1 MPRPDPNAAHP
12 HDKHGQ
18 CIGCGT
24 SLALT
29 EPILLKFRR
38 CYYCGQHRPL
48 GRGGRNRTAP
58 VVIATAI
65 GLIALWWTQL
75 WS

>member
-1 MPRPDPNAAHP
+1 MSRSSTVPSHEAHG
-12 HDKHGQ
+12 D

-24 SLALT
+24 SLSRS
-29 EPILLKFRR
+29 EPILVTFRR
-38 CYYCGQHRPL
+38 CYYCGQHNPL
-48 GRGGRNRTAP
+48 GSGRQNHTAP
-58 VVIATAI
+58 VLIAATI